1 VIRRIYAIAK
11 KEFRQIYRDIRS
23 LAVLLLLPIFL
34 LVMFGYAISL
44 DVRHIPIAVYD
55 AQNSAESRRLVDEFN
70 HSEYFDLRYHLSDV
84 REIDA
89 LLDRGRI
96 RAALVIP
103 RDFSR
108 LMLRD
113 RSCEVQVLLD
123 GSNST
128 SAQTALGYIEAVIL
142 NYCSGLTDREVLR
155 SAGVQVAVPVDY
167 RPRVWYNPE
176 LHSSVF
182 LVPGLVTFIMLI
194 SAVIST
200 ALSIVREKERGTMEQ
215 ILVSPI
221 RPAELIVGKTIPYVI
236 ISLAV
241 SFGVLAVSHLL
252 FGVTVK
258 GSYPV
263 LFLVILL
270 FLLSCLGMGIL
281 ISTLTQSQHMAFTL
295 SALLTILP
303 AFILSGFVFPIRN
316 MPVVIQAITY
326 LFPGRFFLAA
336 LRSVIIKGTGLASFW
351 KEALALVAFGAV
363 TLTFSILRMKP
374 GPRGR
379 RK

>member
-11 KEFRQIYRDIRS
+11 KEFRQIFRDIRS

-55 AQNSAESRRLVDEFN
+55 AQNSAESRRLVSEFN
-70 HSEYFDLRYHLSDV
+70 HSEYFDLRYRLSDV

-128 SAQTALGYIEAVIL
+128 SAQTALGYIEAVIR
-142 NYCSGLTDREVLR
+142 NYCSGLNDRELLR
-155 SAGVQVAVPVDY
+155 FAEVQVTAPVDY

-252 FGVTVK
+252 FGVAVK

-326 LFPGRFFLAA
+326 LFPGRFFLVA

-363 TLTFSILRMKP
+363 TLTVSILRMKP
-374 GPRGR
+374 GPRRR

>member
-1 VIRRIYAIAK
+1 
-11 KEFRQIYRDIRS
+11 
-23 LAVLLLLPIFL
+23 
-34 LVMFGYAISL
+34 
-44 DVRHIPIAVYD
+44 
-55 AQNSAESRRLVDEFN
+55 
-70 HSEYFDLRYHLSDV
+70 
-84 REIDA
+84 
-89 LLDRGRI
+89 
-96 RAALVIP
+96 VIP
-103 RDFSR
+103 RDFST

-155 SAGVQVAVPVDY
+155 SAGVQVTVPVDY

-363 TLTFSILRMKP
+363 TLTVSILRMKP
-374 GPRGR
+374 GPRRR